1 MTVDFLG
8 IQYSYKNSQLVVWRK
23 FEADK
28 GYLHPFLVLKGK
40 NSILKN
46 KNKKRCW
53 RKHERSWLSFI
64 ELKTISISGDS
75 HF

>member
-40 NSILKN
+40 NLF
-46 KNKKRCW
+46 W
-53 RKHERSWLSFI
+53 RIRIRNDAEENMK
-64 ELKTISISGDS
+64 GPD
-75 HF
+75 